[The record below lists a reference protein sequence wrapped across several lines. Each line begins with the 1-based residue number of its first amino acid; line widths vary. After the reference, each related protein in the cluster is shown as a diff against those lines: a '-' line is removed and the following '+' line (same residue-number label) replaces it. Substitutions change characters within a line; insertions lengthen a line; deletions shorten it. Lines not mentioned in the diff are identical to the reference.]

1 MKKRNIFF
9 LLLLGVMP
17 VMAQTDLDRQKA
29 VWRQMVQDTLRDS
42 QTLQAPT
49 LSRPWRSSDNLQTEP
64 IVTDPASR
72 LHATVDL
79 SAFYLSGHNL
89 PHHGGFS
96 QNVNLSYDS
105 PLVKD
110 GRLWF
115 TGGANFNN
123 VMWGSDNYRSVNLY
137 GRLDYQINDKLDV
150 YLYGNLNLTNNRG
163 SYYTPYLYGPGYGW
177 YGGPWTSP
185 LAFGGYPGYY
195 GPGYYD
201 GFGPSYYGALGYYDG
216 FGYNGIAPG
225 ANVIGVGATYHP
237 SRNFW
242 ISVNV
247 ERAWYNDP
255 VFR

>member
-9 LLLLGVMP
+9 LLLLGALP

-29 VWRQMVQDTLRDS
+29 VWRQMVQDTLRDR
-42 QTLQAPT
+42 QPLEAPT
-49 LSRPWRSSDNLQTEP
+49 LSRPWSGSDALQSAAV
-64 IVTDPASR
+64 VTDPASR
-72 LHATVDL
+72 LHASVDL
-79 SAFYLSGHNL
+79 SAFYLSGDNL

-137 GRLDYQINDKLDV
+137 GRLDYQINDKFDV

-163 SYYTPYLYGPGYGW
+163 SYYTPYLYRRGYGW
-177 YGGPWTSP
+177 YGGPWASP
-185 LAFGGYPGYY
+185 LAYRGGWPGYY
-195 GPGYYD
+195 GAMGYYD
-201 GFGPSYYGALGYYDG
+201 D